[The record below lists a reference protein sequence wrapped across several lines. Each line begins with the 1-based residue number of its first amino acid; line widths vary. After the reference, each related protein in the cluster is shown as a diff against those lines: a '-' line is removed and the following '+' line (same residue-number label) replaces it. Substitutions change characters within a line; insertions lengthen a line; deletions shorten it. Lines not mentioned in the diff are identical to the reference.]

1 MEFYYLVMCMLYSL
15 KSDEMRKIKVLKCEL
30 KKSKNKYDLK
40 KELRYQKCSI
50 TLINKIIHRI
60 NNIAKKAD
68 LEDDFKAKEEN
79 EEFEEI

>member
-15 KSDEMRKIKVLKCEL
+15 KSEEMRKIKVLKCDL
-30 KKSKNKYDLK
+30 KKSKHKQETRK
-40 KELRYQKCSI
+40 QIKYQKCSI
-50 TLINKIIHRI
+50 SLINKIIHRI

-68 LEDDFKAKEEN
+68 LEDDFKAEEEN

>member
-1 MEFYYLVMCMLYSL
+1 MEFYYLVMCMLYST

-30 KKSKNKYDLK
+30 KKSKNKKDIR
-40 KELRYQKCSI
+40 KELKYQKCSI

>member
-30 KKSKNKYDLK
+30 KKSKNKEDIRQQLK
-40 KELRYQKCSI
+40 YQKCSI
-50 TLINKIIHRI
+50 SLINKIISRI
-60 NNIAKKAD
+60 NKIAKRSD
-68 LEDDFKAKEEN
+68 LEDDFKAEEEF